1 MTTSFFN
8 GAFFNGEFFNTGT
21 TPVVVTPTVTPA
33 GRSTSGKGKRRVL
46 IGDRLFEVENLRD
59 VESLLRRVV
68 RQEAEPVVEAAKARV
83 RVVDRVSARLD
94 AQEPVALPMATV
106 EVDWGALWSQLAL
119 QSMEY
124 AHALERVLM
133 RQEED
138 DLESILLTLH

>member
-33 GRSTSGKGKRRVL
+33 GRSTRGGKRRVL

-83 RVVDRVSARLD
+83 RVVDRVSAKLD
-94 AQEPVALPMATV
+94 AQAPVALPMASV